1 MRLPPAL
8 RLVLLGLLAALICT
22 LATAPLASASPS
34 QQSVFQDDDLL
45 IFSTS
50 QGTASALDE
59 LQSLGVNVV
68 RVSVFWGTVAPDPL
82 SRTRPS
88 FDATDPAAYPPGAWD
103 RYDQVVKGAVA
114 RGMSVDLDVT
124 SPAPLWATAPNP
136 VKPDVGNLYE
146 PSDAEFASFMHALA
160 TRYSGSYAPPSPP
173 PSPTPPPPPP
183 CNPLVALLGGC
194 QPGGS
199 GLLVRSVAEPFYR
212 DASATP
218 LPRVSMWTIWNEP
231 NQPGWL
237 DPQWVAAPGRSH
249 AYAEASPRLYR
260 GLLDAAWGALQAGGH
275 GGDTILI
282 GETAPKGLNV
292 QGPTRAIKALH
303 FIRQLYCL
311 DDRYRPLRGA
321 AAAARACPTTAAAS
335 AQFPAQHPALFH
347 ATGYAHHPYELT
359 FAPNAPPSD
368 PDYATTGN
376 LPALSAALR
385 NSLLAYHSGR
395 GLPVYLT
402 EFGYNTDPPNPAG
415 VSLAQQALY
424 LNQAEYLAYRDPAVR
439 TTDQFL
445 LADDAPR
452 PGRNGV
458 VAGYGATFQTGLEF
472 HNGQAKPALSAYRL
486 PIFLP
491 RSRVR
496 RGTAA
501 EVWGMVRPARGPGAR
516 VQIQFAS
523 RHSRHWSLLARAV
536 ASIGSGYLDTRVR
549 VPSSGSLRLA
559 WRSPTGAVF
568 YSRAASVSVVSH

>member
-1 MRLPPAL
+1 MMRPLAPRAVGL
-8 RLVLLGLLAALICT
+8 ALLAALVCA
-22 LATAPLASASPS
+22 LAPASVASASPS

-45 IFSTS
+45 IFDTA
-50 QGTASALDE
+50 QGTANALDE
-59 LQSLGVNVV
+59 LKSLGVNVV

-82 SRTRPS
+82 SRTRPN
-88 FDATDPAAYPPGAWD
+88 FDATDPAAYPPGSWD
-103 RYDQVVKGAVA
+103 RYDQVIEGAIA

-136 VKPDVGNLYE
+136 SKPDVANLNA
-146 PSDAEFASFMHALA
+146 PSDSEFASFVKALA
-160 TRYSGSYAPPSPP
+160 TRYSGSYVLPTPP
-173 PSPTPPPPPP
+173 PSPTPAPPPP

-194 QPGGS
+194 QSGS
-199 GLLVRSVAEPFYR
+199 AGPLIRAAANPFSR
-212 DASATP
+212 DASGTP

-237 DPQWVAAPGRSH
+237 DPQWVAAPHNPH

-260 GLLDAAWGALQAGGH
+260 GLLDAAWGALGATGH
-275 GGDTILI
+275 SGDSILI

-321 AAAARACPTTAAAS
+321 AAAARSCPTSAAAT

-347 ATGYAHHPYELT
+347 ANGYAHHPYELT
-359 FAPNAPPSD
+359 FAPATPPSD

-376 LPALSAALR
+376 LPALSTALR
-385 NSLLAYHSGR
+385 DCMVAYRTGR
-395 GLPVYLT
+395 GMPVYLT

-415 VSLAQQALY
+415 VTLSQQALY
-424 LNQAEYLAYRDPAVR
+424 LNEAEYLAYRDSAVR
-439 TTDQFL
+439 SMDQFL

-458 VAGYGATFQTGLEF
+458 TAGYGATFQTGLEF
-472 HNGQAKPALSAYRL
+472 HNGQAKPALDAYRL
-486 PIFLP
+486 PLFLP

-496 RGTAA
+496 RGGAV

-516 VQIQFAS
+516 VEIQYAARRSHRWTLLTRAS
-523 RHSRHWSLLARAV
+523 
-536 ASIGSGYLDTRVR
+536 ASIGSGYLDVRVR
-549 VPSSGSLRLA
+549 VRTSGTLRLA
-559 WRSPTGAVF
+559 WHSPSGAVF
-568 YSRAASVSVVSH
+568 YSRNAAVSVGP